1 MINNIPDW
9 FLNNTLNKA
18 QKYAF
23 EMGEKKI
30 LRETEKAVLIK
41 VTSDF
46 GSFSFW
52 CPKSVLNRE
61 EIRQHYTYI
70 EIDGKKYAKEILL
83 SRPLMLKKLN
93 LTAEQVAVM

>member
-1 MINNIPDW
+1 MINVPNWVLD
-9 FLNNTLNKA
+9 NTLNKA
-18 QKYAF
+18 QKYAY
-23 EMGEKKI
+23 EMGDKKI

-52 CPKSVLNRE
+52 CPKSVLNRINE
-61 EIRQHYTYI
+61 VKQQFTYV

-83 SRPLMLKKLN
+83 SRPFMLKKLN